1 MKPNTLM
8 PIMIFMTRFYNIF
21 QNISRI
27 DSVIPRLNK
36 SISLTI
42 FALAVLFIVSC
53 EENPTKI
60 GSGLLPGSD
69 FVLTRSIDTL
79 SARSFTMY
87 DDSIR
92 SDNPTVSYIGQIYDP
107 YFGTTNAGFVT
118 QIRLK
123 PEWDDLSFTIDSVK
137 LVLYIL
143 DVKGGAEADVPHTLK
158 ISEISEQIYT
168 DKEYYSNKEVPLT
181 GYSVDNIVLPAL
193 KPDTIN
199 ELEINLPVSF
209 GEYLTRDTAKMF
221 HNSVRPDFRAFF
233 KGLYFELIPASD
245 PLLLSL
251 SLTYQN
257 SGYYNNYFV
266 LFMHDD
272 AGAAKEYYF
281 IMDAKNTN
289 ASFNTFSHNFTTAQP
304 GKKITH
310 INDGYLDTLSY
321 LQHLNGVYTR
331 ITLPGLE
338 ALKSNPA
345 FDNIGVNKARLIVP
359 VHSDGDLYD
368 FSSAPSQLYL
378 RYRTTSGTKY
388 LVSDYNSS
396 YSGFFDGKLD
406 TTAGK
411 YSFNIP
417 GFVQRYLEDNTG
429 EIKPELE
436 IFQSGGT
443 KNVILKA
450 NSSKSPV
457 KFELTYTKF

>member
-1 MKPNTLM
+1 MRLNTLM
-8 PIMIFMTRFYNIF
+8 PIMIFMTRYYNKF
-21 QNISRI
+21 QNISRNA
-27 DSVIPRLNK
+27 SVITRFNK
-36 SISLTI
+36 FLCLTI
-42 FALAVLFIVSC
+42 FALAAIFIVSC
-53 EENPTKI
+53 EENPTTI
-60 GSGLLPGSD
+60 GAGLLPGSD

-92 SDNPTVSYIGQIYDP
+92 SDNPSVSYLGQIYDP
-107 YFGTTNAGFVT
+107 YFGTTTAGFVT

-123 PEWDDLSFTIDSVK
+123 PEWDDLPFTIDSIK
-137 LVLYIL
+137 LVLYIM
-143 DVKGGAEADVPHTLK
+143 DVKGGVEKDVHHTLK

-168 DKEYYSNKEVPLT
+168 DKEYYSNREVPLT
-181 GYSVDNIVLPAL
+181 GYTVDNIILPAL
-193 KPDTIN
+193 QPDTIN

-209 GEYLTRDTAKMF
+209 GEYLTRDTAKLF
-221 HNSVRPDFRAFF
+221 HNNVKPDFRAFF

-251 SLTYQN
+251 SLTYEN

-266 LFMHDD
+266 LFMHDA

-289 ASFNTFSHNFTTAQP
+289 AAYNKFSHDFTTAQP
-304 GKKITH
+304 GKKILH
-310 INDGYLDTLSY
+310 INDGFRDTLSY
-321 LQHLNGVYTR
+321 LQHLNGVYTT

-338 ALKSNPA
+338 SLKNNPA

-359 VHSDGDLYD
+359 VHVDGDLYD
-368 FSSAPSQLYL
+368 VSSAPSQLYL
-378 RYRTTSGTKY
+378 RYRTKSGAKY

-396 YSGFFDGKLD
+396 YSGFFDGRID
-406 TTAGK
+406 TTAIK

-417 GFVQRYLEDNTG
+417 GFVQKYLEDNTG

-450 NSSKSPV
+450 NNSKSPV